1 MLTET
6 SGYQLVWGARTIDY
20 TLLYGDRKTMEIA
33 VCPDSSVVVK
43 APFETSKELV
53 KKKLTKRARW
63 IVRQMNYFGQF
74 NPKTPVRS
82 YVSGETHLYLGRQY
96 RLKILQGLENSVR
109 LTRGY
114 FYVTT
119 REAPSTDMTRK
130 LLEAWYLEKG
140 KEQFSKSLD
149 RCWLK
154 LKDHAVARP
163 HVSIRRM
170 QKRWGS
176 LSDKGTMT
184 LNSDLIRAPRE
195 CIDYVVTHELCHMIC
210 RNHSPEFYT
219 LLESVIPGW
228 EKVKHRLEL
237 SMV

>member
-1 MLTET
+1 M
-6 SGYQLVWGARTIDY
+6 SDYQLIWGARTIDF

-43 APFETSKELV
+43 APLDSSMELIIN
-53 KKKLTKRARW
+53 KLTKRSRW
-63 IVRQMNYFGQF
+63 IVRQMDYFGQF
-74 NPKTPVRS
+74 NPKTTVRS

-96 RLKILQGLENSVR
+96 RLKLLQGMENSVR
-109 LTRGY
+109 LTRGF

-119 REAPSTDMTRK
+119 RAEPTPEMARK
-130 LLEAWYLEKG
+130 LLEVWYLEKAR
-140 KEQFSKSLD
+140 EQFSKSLD

-154 LKDHAVARP
+154 LKDYAVARP

-176 LSDKGTMT
+176 LSNNGTMT
-184 LNSDLIRAPRE
+184 INRDLIRAPRE
-195 CIDYVVTHELCHMIC
+195 CIDYVVTHELCHLIYPYH
-210 RNHSPEFYT
+210 RPEFYT
-219 LLESVIPGW
+219 LLESVMPGW

>member
-1 MLTET
+1 MLTEMN
-6 SGYQLVWGARTIDY
+6 GYQFTWGGRTIDY
-20 TLLYGDRKTMEIA
+20 TLLYCERKTMEIA

-43 APFETSKELV
+43 APLDTSIALV
-53 KKKLTKRARW
+53 EKKLTKRARW
-63 IVRQMNYFGQF
+63 IVRQMSYFGQF
-74 NPKTPVRS
+74 NPKTPVRC
-82 YVSGETHLYLGRQY
+82 YVSGETHLYLGRQF
-96 RLKILQGLENSVR
+96 RLKLVQGSENRVQ
-109 LTRGY
+109 LTRGH

-119 REAPSTDMTRK
+119 RDVSNSEMTRK

-140 KEQFSKSLD
+140 REQFSNSLD

-154 LKDHAVARP
+154 LKDYAVARP
-163 HVSIRRM
+163 HLSIRRM

-176 LSDKGTMT
+176 LSVKGTMT
-184 LNSDLIRAPRE
+184 LNRDLIRAPRE
-195 CIDYVVTHELCHMIC
+195 CIDYVVTHELCHLIC
-210 RNHSPEFYT
+210 RDHRPEFYT